1 MSGVPYPRPL
11 RHLHIRKENNP
22 VDWPFKNQ
30 VLSVRHVS
38 NGLAGNTVFVDT
50 RSPLRNSL
58 KRLHPGLARFY
69 TDAKMKK
76 KKKKKKKTKKKKKKP
91 TKKKKPKK
99 TPTTTKI
106 KKKKK
111 RQTKNNNNKKNNSKK
126 TPKNQQQKKK
136 KKKKTLNFRK
146 HAKKVDSRQTK
157 SLKAKMLI
165 V

>member
-76 KKKKKKKTKKKKKKP
+76 KKKKKKKNKKKKKKP

-111 RQTKNNNNKKNNSKK
+111 KTNKK
-126 TPKNQQQKKK
+126 QQQQKKQQQKNPKKPTTKKK
-136 KKKKTLNFRK
+136 KKKKNIEFQE
-146 HAKKVDSRQTK
+146 ARQK
-157 SLKAKMLI
+157 GR
-165 V
+165 